1 MKKLVIVGMSLVAI
15 VAAAATNDT
24 ATAQKA
30 KRPKLNR
37 AKVAENFNRR
47 TGGWISFPGA
57 KQGKIV
63 FVNAQAKAPE
73 EWLQEVAAFHSSALK
88 VDIDV
93 ARGAFSFPETKV
105 EGNATLFII
114 DDARMPAILHAPE
127 QRWTMVNIASLADGN
142 GSKPAFFKARV
153 KKELT
158 RGFCLLAGTQTSNY
172 PESLLGCVTGPS
184 DLDKFAD
191 WELPVDIPER
201 FLPYLAGFGV
211 KPDVLVTY
219 KKACQEGWAP
229 APTNVY
235 QKTIWE
241 ETRKLP
247 EKPLQ
252 IKFDP
257 KKGR

>member
-114 DDARMPAILHAPE
+114 DDARMP
-127 QRWTMVNIASLADGN
+127 
-142 GSKPAFFKARV
+142 
-153 KKELT
+153 
-158 RGFCLLAGTQTSNY
+158 
-172 PESLLGCVTGPS
+172 
-184 DLDKFAD
+184 
-191 WELPVDIPER
+191 
-201 FLPYLAGFGV
+201 
-211 KPDVLVTY
+211 
-219 KKACQEGWAP
+219 
-229 APTNVY
+229 
-235 QKTIWE
+235 TIK
-241 ETRKLP
+241 R
-247 EKPLQ
+247 
-252 IKFDP
+252 
-257 KKGR
+257 